1 LQSLPLSDLTA
12 ANNQD
17 LQKLLSRNLHP
28 TNPWLVNKAVNARVQ
43 KRRTS
48 RKAGSKKA
56 GST

>member
-1 LQSLPLSDLTA
+1 LTA

-17 LQKLLSRNLHP
+17 LQSFFSRNLHP
-28 TNPWLVNKAVNARVQ
+28 TNPWLAYKAVNAHVQ
-43 KRRTS
+43 KRRSS